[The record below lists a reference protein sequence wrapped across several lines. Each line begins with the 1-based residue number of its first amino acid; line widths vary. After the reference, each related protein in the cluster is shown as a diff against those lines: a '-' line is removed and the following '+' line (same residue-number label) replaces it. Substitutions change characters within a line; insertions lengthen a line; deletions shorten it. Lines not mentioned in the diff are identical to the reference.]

1 MITIINMVYD
11 LKGMSSIGLELK
23 PEGVFIN
30 NL

>member
-1 MITIINMVYD
+1 MITIIYMVCD

-23 PEGVFIN
+23 PEGIFIN